1 MKVLFSYTLNTI
13 KENKRT
19 SLSIMAAVL
28 LASTLLCALCTYGY
42 TELGWRI
49 EIEEYESGQWH
60 AELGGKSFRINS
72 ILWITISMW
81 TEQW

>member
-49 EIEEYESGQWH
+49 EIE
-60 AELGGKSFRINS
+60 
-72 ILWITISMW
+72 
-81 TEQW
+81 